1 MTLQVKGRVVRSEAM
16 RHGIKFILDIEG
28 HEVHFGCAI
37 EHPHDNVRLIGQHRL
52 VDIMRGCGR
61 ISINDSDELD
71 GCTFD
76 CFIEHDDVRSFV
88 PKPLEATPVKR
99 PGWLRRLG
107 QDWIRAPI
115 SGTAIIMSIFAAS
128 VSFWRG
134 DIALGLIC
142 LTYGEVV
149 AMRRG
154 PFKEDEE

>member
-1 MTLQVKGRVVRSEAM
+1 M
-16 RHGIKFILDIEG
+16 R
-28 HEVHFGCAI
+28 
-37 EHPHDNVRLIGQHRL
+37 
-52 VDIMRGCGR
+52 
-61 ISINDSDELD
+61 
-71 GCTFD
+71 
-76 CFIEHDDVRSFV
+76 
-88 PKPLEATPVKR
+88 
-99 PGWLRRLG
+99 WLRLLG